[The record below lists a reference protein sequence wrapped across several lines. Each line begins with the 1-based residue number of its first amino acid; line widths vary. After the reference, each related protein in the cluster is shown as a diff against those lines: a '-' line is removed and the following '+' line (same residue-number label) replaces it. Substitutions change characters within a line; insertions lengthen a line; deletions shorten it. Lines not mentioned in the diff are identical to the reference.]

1 MMNNKSILK
10 FLMALLILVSGA
22 ITALNGGLTN
32 GISKAVA
39 QTSDLVDRSKLRVC
53 ADPANI
59 PFSSKKQDGFEN
71 KIANLIAGELDV
83 PVSYTW
89 FPQSN
94 GFIRQTLNKKKCDV
108 VIGYAAVNELVL
120 NSNPYYRS
128 SYVLVHRGGEFE
140 GLKNLDDPRLKGKK
154 IGVIAGTPPVT
165 ILAEND
171 LLDNLRSFHRMVDR
185 RYFSPAEQMI
195 AEIAD
200 GTIDVGLL
208 WGPIGGYFA
217 KKAAKPITVVPLVN
231 ETKGPRLSYRITFGV
246 RSREKAW
253 KRQLNRIIRRKQDD
267 INAILREYGVPLIA
281 EDGTVIK
288 ASSVDQ

>member
-1 MMNNKSILK
+1 MMNNKINLK
-10 FLMALLILVSGA
+10 YLVALLIFMSGA
-22 ITALNGGLTN
+22 INALSDGLTI
-32 GISKAVA
+32 GLSKAVA
-39 QTSDLVDRSKLRVC
+39 QTSELVDRSKLRVC
-53 ADPANI
+53 ADPANL

-71 KIANLIAGELDV
+71 KIAELIAGELDV

-89 FPQSN
+89 FPQSV

-108 VIGYAAVNELVL
+108 IIGYAAVNELVL

-128 SYVLVHRGGEFE
+128 AYVLVHRDGEFE

-165 ILAEND
+165 ILAMNN

-185 RYFSPAEQMI
+185 RYFSPAEEMV
-195 AEIAD
+195 AEID
-200 GTIDVGLL
+200 NGKLDVGLL

-217 KKAAKPITVVPLVN
+217 KKADKALVVVPLLN

-253 KRQLNRIIRRKQDD
+253 KRQLNRIIRRKQDE
-267 INAILREYGVPLIA
+267 INAILRDYGVPLIDENGA
-281 EDGTVIK
+281 EIK
-288 ASSVDQ
+288 AVQK